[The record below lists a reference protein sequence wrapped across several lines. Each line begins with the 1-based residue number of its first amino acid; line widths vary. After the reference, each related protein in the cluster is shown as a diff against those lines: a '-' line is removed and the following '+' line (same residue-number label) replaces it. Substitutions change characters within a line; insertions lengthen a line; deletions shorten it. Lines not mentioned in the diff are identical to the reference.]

1 MEWILL
7 FIVSKVYQTPIL
19 LSLFKFYK
27 YVFRITTNTSELY
40 RICHYATKELSW
52 VNDLNSNNSYEEESN
67 SDTEETIPLIGADTL
82 YHETEKVSQQ
92 QNLVPKKIERND
104 YGYVPPDIVFKI
116 DRSILYSNQLTVE
129 RRKLESTECEINDI
143 TKEILKKKRFPG
155 TITSPEAQV
164 LKACLKKIVATNQL
178 TREVN
183 ENAHTKYDSTNI
195 IHEQKLLKLWSNL
208 MPTIELESRLT
219 KQWAEI
225 GFQGNNPASDFR
237 GMGVQG
243 LDDLIYYTKT
253 YPEAAQNSFINSQHP
268 VSWYPFAIV
277 GINISQF
284 TIQILR
290 TRQLQYYLFKYGI
303 TKDIYQDLYCYFYYT
318 FNEYWNSFE
327 EPRLTVMDFERV
339 FKLYKQTIQA
349 QIFRNNLIPL
359 SLFLDQQFQ
368 KQQQEQNDSSSSM
381 NEKTSSSTTS
391 ITTTAKTT
399 TYQRLPHTTSTV
411 N

>member
-1 MEWILL
+1 MDWILL
-7 FIVSKVYQTPIL
+7 FIISKVYQTPIL

-40 RICHYATKELSW
+40 RICHQATKELPW
-52 VNDLNSNNSYEEESN
+52 VNDLNNNNNYEENS
-67 SDTEETIPLIGADTL
+67 SDTEETIPLIEADTL

-92 QNLVPKKIERND
+92 QTFVQKKIEKNI

-129 RRKLESTECEINDI
+129 RRKLESTDCAINDI

-225 GFQGNNPASDFR
+225 GFQGNDPASDFR

-253 YPEAAQNSFINSQHP
+253 YPEAARQAFVHSQHP

-290 TRQLQYYLFKYGI
+290 TRQLQYYLFKFGI
-303 TKDIYQDLYCYFYYT
+303 TKDTYQDLYCYFYYT

-368 KQQQEQNDSSSSM
+368 QQNDSSSPM
-381 NEKTSSSTTS
+381 NEKKSST
-391 ITTTAKTT
+391 ITTTTT
-399 TYQRLPHTTSTV
+399 AYQRLPHTTSTV